1 MLELEGMVFVKVV
14 VKHRHDRS
22 FADSEKFA
30 VNGDFANPVWLM
42 RAITRAKVE
51 SMEALFDNR
60 SPVSTIASSETGEV
74 LYQVS
79 CDNNLRT
86 LVISGIDLVAEFE
99 RCG

>member
-1 MLELEGMVFVKVV
+1 MQVKV
-14 VKHRHDRS
+14 KRRHDRS

-30 VNGDFANPVWLM
+30 VNGNFDNPVWLM

-60 SPVSTIASSETGEV
+60 SPVSTIASSETGEI

-79 CDNNLRT
+79 CDNDLRT
-86 LVISGIDLVAEFE
+86 VIVSGIDLVAQFV

>member
-1 MLELEGMVFVKVV
+1 MVVKVN
-14 VKHRHDRS
+14 RRYDRS
-22 FADSEKFA
+22 FADSEKFV
-30 VNGDFANPVWLM
+30 VNGDFENPVWLM

-51 SMEALFDNR
+51 AMEALFNNR
-60 SPVSTIASSETGEV
+60 PPVSTIASSETGEI

-86 LVISGIDLVAEFE
+86 LVISGIELVAEFE